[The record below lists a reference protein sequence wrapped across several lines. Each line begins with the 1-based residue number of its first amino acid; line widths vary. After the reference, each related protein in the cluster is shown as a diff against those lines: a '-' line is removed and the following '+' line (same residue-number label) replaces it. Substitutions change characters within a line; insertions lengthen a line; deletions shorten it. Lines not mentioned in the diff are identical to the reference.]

1 MWQRTSSTGGISSK
15 GMLMRRT
22 AKILIVDDDEDILE
36 FMADML
42 SRNSQYQVTKDSDS
56 KRAIKSLTTDAFDL
70 VITDLNM
77 PDVGGMD
84 ILDHVINYVPDTLCM
99 ILTGYGTI
107 SNAVIALKKGAF
119 NYITKPVTPTDFMKH
134 VEDAL
139 RVKWLKMQDNDE
151 KPGHGA
157 SSVYANFIGTSPAIK
172 KIHRLIEKVA
182 DSDTTV
188 LVTGASG
195 TGKELIVRTIHRL
208 SSRRNQ
214 PFIAVNCGAI
224 PEALLESEIFGHEK
238 GAFTGAHKRRVGRFE
253 MAREGTIFL
262 DEVAEMSPALQ
273 VKLLRVLQEKVI
285 ERVGGT
291 SSIEVNA
298 RIIAAT
304 NKELAIAVKDGSFRE
319 DLFYRLNV
327 IPIHVPDLIHRKSD
341 IPLLIDFFLDKFQRG
356 KKREIHGFSSQ
367 AMDALLSHDWPGNV
381 RELENMIKRMII
393 LCENPIVTLEDLPEY
408 FQEISPLPP
417 ISTEQPLLHKGITLA
432 DAVKDYENSLIL
444 SALEKSDGVKAKAA
458 RLLNIKRTTLVE
470 KIKKNKMLDTES

>member
-1 MWQRTSSTGGISSK
+1 MKPI
-15 GMLMRRT
+15 
-22 AKILIVDDDEDILE
+22 AKIMVVDDDEDLLE

-42 SRNSQYQVTKDSDS
+42 SRNSQYEVTTDSDS
-56 KRAIKSLTTDAFDL
+56 KRAIKSLATDAFDL

-77 PDVGGMD
+77 PDVGGME
-84 ILDHVINYVPDTLCM
+84 ILEHVVKYTPNTLCI

-107 SNAVIALKKGAF
+107 SNAVHAVKKGAF
-119 NYITKPVTPTDFMKH
+119 EYITKPVSSTDFMKH

-139 RVKWLKMQDNDE
+139 KVKWLKKQADDE
-151 KPGHGA
+151 NAVHETDSA
-157 SSVYANFIGTSPAIK
+157 YADFIGTSPAIK

-182 DSDTTV
+182 DTDTTV

-208 SSRRNQ
+208 SSRWNH

-238 GAFTGAHKRRVGRFE
+238 GAFTGAHKKRVGRFE

-262 DEVAEMSPALQ
+262 DEVAEMSPSLQ
-273 VKLLRVLQEKVI
+273 VKLLRVLQEKII

-291 SSIEVNA
+291 TSIPVNA
-298 RIIAAT
+298 RVIAAT
-304 NKELAIAVKDGSFRE
+304 NKELATAVKDGSFRE

-341 IPLLIDFFLDKFQRG
+341 IPLLIDFFLDKFQKG
-356 KKREIHGFSSQ
+356 REKEIQGFTPQ

-393 LCENPIVTLEDLPEY
+393 LCENPMVTLEDLPDH
-408 FQEISPLPP
+408 FQEASSLSTVPP
-417 ISTEQPLLHKGITLA
+417 STQPLLHKGMTLA
-432 DAVKDYENSLIL
+432 DAVKDYENKLIL
-444 SALEKSDGVKAKAA
+444 SALEESDGVKAKAA
-458 RLLNIKRTTLVE
+458 RILNIKRTTLVE